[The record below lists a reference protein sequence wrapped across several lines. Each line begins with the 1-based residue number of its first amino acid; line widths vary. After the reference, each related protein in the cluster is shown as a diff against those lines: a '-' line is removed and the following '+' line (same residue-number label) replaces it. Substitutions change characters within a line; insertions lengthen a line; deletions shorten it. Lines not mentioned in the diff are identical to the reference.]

1 MQSNDSSVDRHYTS
15 NNEEGKMLERNRVQ
29 PKKAP
34 AFSIR
39 HRVDLE
45 LDMDLAL
52 ALGDHLLSS
61 SCPNPALVA
70 LAHQLQNLLP
80 PEKDD

>member
-1 MQSNDSSVDRHYTS
+1 MQNDQVVDRHYPIS
-15 NNEEGKMLERNRVQ
+15 NEEGKIMDRNRV

-34 AFSIR
+34 AFTIR

-52 ALGDHLLSS
+52 ALGDHLLST

-80 PEKDD
+80 PDKEE

>member
-1 MQSNDSSVDRHYTS
+1 MQSNQMPVDRNYAS
-15 NNEEGKMLERNRVQ
+15 EEKRL
-29 PKKAP
+29 KKAP
-34 AFSIR
+34 AFTIR

-70 LAHQLQNLLP
+70 MAHQLQNLLP
-80 PEKDD
+80 PDKEE